1 MQMKFKEPLRLQ
13 LEKKYTHIFII
24 FQSSPDILTDKLCS
38 WSELN
43 YELNWVKLAMSANRT
58 SPNETTLQD
67 THFKS
72 VLEVGVALS
81 IFGAQIMNI
90 FNLYSK

>member
-1 MQMKFKEPLRLQ
+1 
-13 LEKKYTHIFII
+13 
-24 FQSSPDILTDKLCS
+24 
-38 WSELN
+38 
-43 YELNWVKLAMSANRT
+43 MSAKRT
-58 SPNETTLQD
+58 SPIETTLQD

>member
-13 LEKKYTHIFII
+13 LEKKYLYAHFKH
-24 FQSSPDILTDKLCS
+24 FSKLTRYIN
-38 WSELN
+38 WQIVFMI
-43 YELNWVKLAMSANRT
+43 WVKLWKTWLAMSAKRT

-81 IFGAQIMNI
+81 IFSTQIMNI

>member
-1 MQMKFKEPLRLQ
+1 
-13 LEKKYTHIFII
+13 
-24 FQSSPDILTDKLCS
+24 
-38 WSELN
+38 
-43 YELNWVKLAMSANRT
+43 MSAKRT

-81 IFGAQIMNI
+81 IFSTQIMNI